1 MVINLE
7 GKRTP
12 SSRSVLS
19 FVVVSRDR
27 RSISIASSY
36 KAVATPF
43 VAHAI
48 PVYLQTPKTLTHSF
62 EGDRSCQ
69 ADP

>member
-12 SSRSVLS
+12 
-19 FVVVSRDR
+19 
-27 RSISIASSY
+27 IASSY